1 MEVIDLSGKIAP
13 SMMCAN
19 LLELDNIIH
28 QFERNKIE
36 YLHIDVM
43 DGEFVQ
49 NISLGTDYIKK
60 IRKAS
65 NIPLDIHLM
74 INNPELKLDWFD
86 IRPGEI
92 VSVHYEATK
101 HVQKTLSYI
110 KSKGALSF
118 IALNPGT
125 SCEMI
130 DEIMDDIDGI
140 LVMSV
145 NPGFAGQLMIPRSLN
160 KIKKLKTMLK
170 EAGREDV
177 MIEVD
182 GNVSFENAVKMRNA
196 GADIFVAGTASI
208 FNDSETIDSGIR
220 KLRSCIQ

>member
-1 MEVIDLSGKIAP
+1 MEVIELLGKIAP
-13 SMMCAN
+13 SIMCAN
-19 LLELDNIIH
+19 LLELDNVIH
-28 QFERNKIE
+28 QFERNKID

-49 NISLGTDYIKK
+49 NISLGTDFIKK

-101 HVQKTLSYI
+101 HIQKTLSYI
-110 KSKGALSF
+110 KSKGALPF

-130 DEIMDDIDGI
+130 NEILDDIDGI

-145 NPGFAGQLMIPRSLN
+145 NPGFAGQLMIPRSLH

-182 GNVSFENAVKMRNA
+182 GNVSFDNAIKMRNA

-208 FNDSETIDSGIR
+208 FNNNETIDSGIR

>member
-1 MEVIDLSGKIAP
+1 MAGKIAP
-13 SMMCAN
+13 SMMCADP
-19 LLELDNIIH
+19 LELDDMIL

-36 YLHIDVM
+36 YLHMDVM

-49 NISLGTDYIKK
+49 NISLGTDFIKK
-60 IRKAS
+60 LRDAS

-86 IRPGEI
+86 IKPGEI
-92 VSVHYEATK
+92 VSIHYESTK
-101 HVQKTLSYI
+101 HVQRTLSYI
-110 KSKGALSF
+110 KSKGAIPF

-125 SCEMI
+125 SCEAI
-130 DEIMDDIDGI
+130 EEIMDDIDGI

-145 NPGFAGQLMIPRSLN
+145 NPGFAGQQMIPRSLK
-160 KIKKLKTMLK
+160 KIRKLRAMLK
-170 EAGREDV
+170 ESGREDV

-208 FNDSETIDSGIR
+208 FNDSETMDSRIQ